1 MLGADELPSQ
11 TDILCVTLG
20 WCEAAQHVHTMQ
32 ASFFGKSDGHGHS
45 LVYYFGLPEGW
56 EPSMID
62 NAAALALWQRFVHD
76 GTEHDG

>member
-1 MLGADELPSQ
+1 MCVMLR
-11 TDILCVTLG
+11 
-20 WCEAAQHVHTMQ
+20 WCEAASIVCPMQ